1 LGGRI
6 PRCESGCEVA
16 LLLAKSRPLS
26 GSVGGSVKGGPAP
39 LALGGV
45 Q

>member
-1 LGGRI
+1 M
-6 PRCESGCEVA
+6 PDCESGREVA
-16 LLLAKSRPLS
+16 LLLAKSRPLTRA
-26 GSVGGSVKGGPAP
+26 VGGNVKGSPAP